1 MEAFSGR
8 RFGAVLFDLDG
19 TLIDS
24 TPAVDR
30 SWAAVG
36 QRFGLEGQV
45 DLTLSHGVPAA
56 TTIARLL
63 PPEQRAEAL
72 ALITELELADTD
84 DITALPGAVEA
95 LQALPP
101 NRCAIATS
109 CTLALAIAR
118 INAAGVPIPKIL
130 VTVDDVTR
138 GKPDPE
144 PYLKAATS
152 LGVDPADCLVV
163 EDAVNG
169 LASAVAAGCATLALR
184 TTTADDR
191 LGAADLIVDDL
202 SSVRWIV
209 DVLGVGLAV
218 R

>member
-8 RFGAVLFDLDG
+8 RFDAVLFDLDG

-30 SWAAVG
+30 SWAAWSRQTGVN
-36 QRFGLEGQV
+36 V
-45 DLTLSHGVPAA
+45 DLAESHGVPAM

-63 PPEQRAEAL
+63 PPERREQAL
-72 ALITELELADTD
+72 ALITELELTDTADV
-84 DITALPGAVEA
+84 IPLPGAVDA
-95 LQALPP
+95 LEQLPP

-118 INAAGVPIPKIL
+118 IRAAGVPIPKVL
-130 VTVDDVTR
+130 VTVDDVSR

-144 PYLKAATS
+144 PYLKAARE
-152 LGVDPADCLVV
+152 LGVEPASCLVV

-169 LASAVAAGCATLALR
+169 LRSAVDAGCATLALR
-184 TTTADDR
+184 TTTADEL

-202 SSVRWIV
+202 SRIRWIV
-209 DVLGVGLAV
+209 DSLGLGLAL